1 MARTSSAISHSNSS
15 SLLWSLHVLKI
26 KDFLHL
32 ISHNFASSNKSLGCD
47 ASIPPLRRSVIKY
60 LNMQNSY
67 QHSRHRIVKIL
78 LIAFL
83 DIVVVG
89 ILLSSLCEREK
100 NIYMKK
106 LLNIFFLYFTLLIV
120 TLMRLLCEGCW
131 RVLAKNAFPYFRQSD
146 YNFKDFGSNDFLDA
160 SQLFQFVFVPT
171 LTNPPNQC
179 YLKNCRKNYAKKHF
193 QR

>member
-120 TLMRLLCEGCW
+120 TLMRLLCEGC
-131 RVLAKNAFPYFRQSD
+131 
-146 YNFKDFGSNDFLDA
+146 
-160 SQLFQFVFVPT
+160 
-171 LTNPPNQC
+171 
-179 YLKNCRKNYAKKHF
+179 
-193 QR
+193 